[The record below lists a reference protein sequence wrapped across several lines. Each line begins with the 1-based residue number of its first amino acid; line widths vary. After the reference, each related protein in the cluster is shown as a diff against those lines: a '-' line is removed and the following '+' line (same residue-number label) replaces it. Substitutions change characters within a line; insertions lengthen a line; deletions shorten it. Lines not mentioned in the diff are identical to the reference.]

1 MSTTSTITET
11 TQQRRDRLLRVQAER
26 QRAREAEEARQAA
39 EFEAEMKALEEEA
52 AREAEAAAE
61 KKRLEEQR
69 LAEQKRRAEEKQK
82 ESERVARERAK
93 ALKKLAED
101 KRKENARTK
110 VTEDLA
116 TRRELAAAAAIRRS
130 GPPTSQSASGSKP
143 KTKKMVKSPSQVRD
157 ESEELTEEEEEQ
169 PAPRG
174 VKRKMMTV
182 MIGSAPDPDDGYD
195 PASGDDGRDPAS
207 PSPSQSRAP
216 CDRCVLQHRE
226 DECRP
231 QEGNRRTQA
240 CAVCHHQRQRCSW
253 SGENASRRSRV
264 KKTKLEDEI
273 YEGPARRVT
282 ERRIGMEQMAMFA
295 EHNREVERRLQVIE
309 RYTGRTAMAM
319 ERVAMALEAL
329 GGGNKKKEDNEDR
342 EGEDKEEDEEEEEEE
357 EEARRRKI
365 REGKKRAE

>member
-26 QRAREAEEARQAA
+26 QCAREAEEARQVA

-52 AREAEAAAE
+52 ACEAEIAAE
-61 KKRLEEQR
+61 KKRLEEKK
-69 LAEQKRRAEEKQK
+69 LAEQKQRAEEKRK
-82 ESERVARERAK
+82 ETERVAQERAK

-101 KRKENARTK
+101 KRKEENARVK
-110 VTEDLA
+110 VTEELA
-116 TRRELAAAAAIRRS
+116 KRCELAAAAALRRS

-143 KTKKMVKSPSQVRD
+143 KTKKMVKTPSQVCE

-169 PAPRG
+169 PTPRG
-174 VKRKMMTV
+174 
-182 MIGSAPDPDDGYD
+182 IGNAPDPDDGYD
-195 PASGDDGRDPAS
+195 PVSGDDGEDPAS
-207 PSPSQSRAP
+207 PSPSQSRPP
-216 CDRCVLQHRE
+216 CDWCVLQHRQ

-231 QEGNRRTQA
+231 QEGNQRAQA
-240 CAVCHHQRQRCSW
+240 CT
-253 SGENASRRSRV
+253 
-264 KKTKLEDEI
+264 KTKLEDEV

-319 ERVAMALEAL
+319 ERVAMALEEL
-329 GGGNKKKEDNEDR
+329 GGGKKKEEEDNEDR
-342 EGEDKEEDEEEEEEE
+342 EGDDEEEEGEEEEEEE
-357 EEARRRKI
+357 ERRRKI
-365 REGKKRAE
+365 CEGKKRAE